1 MALKILIVDDDISL
15 QQMLQIT
22 FGLDERVAAIQTTGT
37 PEEAVAIAT
46 EFHPDVVVV
55 DSGLEQSGAEVG
67 EHIRSIVPGARLIS
81 FSGMEREAPW
91 ADARI
96 LKSSDGVEQLKR
108 EIFGEGEE
116 SGPFRPAPT
125 EYEEMRKF
133 IHDIRNPIGAMIGFT
148 HILKTGDEKLSEEQ
162 HAQVIEA
169 LDRTAA
175 RLSSMVEAFAAQH
188 KAQSE

>member
-1 MALKILIVDDDISL
+1 MALKILIVDDDVSL
-15 QQMLQIT
+15 QQMLYIT
-22 FGLDERVAAIQTTGT
+22 FGLDDRVDSIQTTGT

-55 DSGLEQSGAEVG
+55 DSVLEQGGTEVG
-67 EHIRSIVPGARLIS
+67 ERIRSIVPGARLIS

-96 LKSSDGVEQLKR
+96 LKSSDGIDLLKR
-108 EIFGEGEE
+108 EIFGAGEE
-116 SGPFRPAPT
+116 SGPFQAAPT
-125 EYEEMRKF
+125 KYEEIRKF
-133 IHDIRNPIGAMIGFT
+133 IHDIRTPIGAMIGFT

-188 KAQSE
+188 RSQSE